1 MAAISLNYKTYPYIA
16 LVIGYYAGSYLGA
29 ISAFLFVR
37 EYFQTNSKEV
47 GYELA
52 LLKICS
58 LLIKSDGNVDNNEI
72 VFVKSF
78 FNKTFGV
85 SKSNKLFKQLKEL
98 DVPSSTSSLVEI
110 IKKKLSPVKYYTMIQ
125 FLYALA
131 SSDGKITRGEDDFIL
146 NIGAQFGFDPE
157 RLNQIRN
164 QFVKKE
170 TKSKKYDSVTVEHLS
185 VLGLKPGVS
194 SDVIKKAYR
203 DLVKEYHPDKL
214 SGMSDGIKNLA
225 KEKFQEIQNS
235 YEFLIKNYV

>member
-1 MAAISLNYKTYPYIA
+1 MAAISLNYKTSIYSS
-16 LVIGYYAGSYLGA
+16 SYWLLCWKLSA

-37 EYFQTNSKEV
+37 EYFQTDSKEV

-52 LLKICS
+52 LKNLS

-72 VFVKSF
+72 AFVKSF

-214 SGMSDGIKNLA
+214 SGMSEGIKNLA

>member
-1 MAAISLNYKTYPYIA
+1 M
-16 LVIGYYAGSYLGA
+16 V
-29 ISAFLFVR
+29 
-37 EYFQTNSKEV
+37 
-47 GYELA
+47 
-52 LLKICS
+52 
-58 LLIKSDGNVDNNEI
+58 
-72 VFVKSF
+72 
-78 FNKTFGV
+78 
-85 SKSNKLFKQLKEL
+85 
-98 DVPSSTSSLVEI
+98 
-110 IKKKLSPVKYYTMIQ
+110 Q

-214 SGMSDGIKNLA
+214 SGMSEGIKNLA

>member
-37 EYFQTNSKEV
+37 EYFQTDSKEV

-110 IKKKLSPVKYYTMIQ
+110 ICTVNPIFLTLSEVMGRIIV
-125 FLYALA
+125 
-131 SSDGKITRGEDDFIL
+131 ITFPAI
-146 NIGAQFGFDPE
+146 
-157 RLNQIRN
+157 
-164 QFVKKE
+164 
-170 TKSKKYDSVTVEHLS
+170 
-185 VLGLKPGVS
+185 
-194 SDVIKKAYR
+194 
-203 DLVKEYHPDKL
+203 
-214 SGMSDGIKNLA
+214 NLT
-225 KEKFQEIQNS
+225 S
-235 YEFLIKNYV
+235 